1 MNPEPKQLSPVQ
13 TQELPPQIM
22 AALESAYK
30 SRIEGNLEH
39 AIQQLE
45 AVLDETPGT
54 ADLMQYKS
62 RVTLALAIADLC
74 VVGGD
79 SAKALRTLAA
89 ETNLAKATFKIIKAV
104 GTDEEKRIAFRG
116 LVQIRDV
123 YTQLALTGCPAPE
136 LDVKE
141 WIIGS
146 PHTLA
151 GLKGQV
157 VLLEFW
163 ATWCKP
169 CEAVFPKLKTLSE
182 TYASQGL
189 VILALTRH
197 FLAYGGSQDSQA
209 EELQLIRDF
218 VRKHAIDFPV
228 GVSEDERMQSAYGAT
243 ALPILVLID
252 RSGIV
257 RQITVAP
264 EDEQFKSA
272 LAQCLSASS

>member
-1 MNPEPKQLSPVQ
+1 MNPEPRRLSSAES
-13 TQELPPQIM
+13 QELPPHIM
-22 AALESAYK
+22 AALDSAYK
-30 SRIEGNLEH
+30 SRIEGNLDL
-39 AIQQLE
+39 AIQRLE
-45 AVLDETPGT
+45 ALLDETPGT
-54 ADLMQYKS
+54 PDLMIYKA
-62 RVTLALAIADLC
+62 RVTLALAIAELC
-74 VVGGD
+74 MVGGD

-89 ETNLAKATFKIIKAV
+89 AANLAKATFQNIKAV
-104 GTDEEKRIAFRG
+104 GTDQEKRTAFRG

-123 YTQLALTGCPAPE
+123 YTQLALTGRPAPE

-141 WIIGS
+141 WIIG
-146 PHTLA
+146 PPYTLA

-169 CEAVFPKLKTLSE
+169 CEEVFPKLKTLYE

-197 FLAYGGSQDSQA
+197 FLAYGGSQHSQA
-209 EELQLIRDF
+209 EELQLMRDF
-218 VRKHAIDFPV
+218 VRKHAVDFPV
-228 GVSEDERMQSAYGAT
+228 GVSEDERMQSVYGAT
-243 ALPILVLID
+243 ALPSLVLID

-264 EDEQFKSA
+264 EDEQFKLA
-272 LAQCLSASS
+272 LEQCLSASS

>member
-1 MNPEPKQLSPVQ
+1 MNPEPKRLSLAESQ
-13 TQELPPQIM
+13 QLPPTIM
-22 AALESAYK
+22 AALDSAHK
-30 SRIEGNLEH
+30 WRIEGNLDL
-39 AIQQLE
+39 AIERLE

-54 ADLMQYKS
+54 PDLMQYKV
-62 RVTLALAIADLC
+62 RVTLALAIAELC

-89 ETNLAKATFKIIKAV
+89 EANLAKATFQDIKAV
-104 GTDEEKRIAFRG
+104 GTDQEKRTAFRG

-123 YTQLALTGCPAPE
+123 YTQLALTGRPAPE

-141 WIIGS
+141 WIIG
-146 PHTLA
+146 PPCTLA
-151 GLKGQV
+151 GLKGKV

-169 CEAVFPKLKTLSE
+169 CEEVFPKLKALYE

-197 FLAYGGSQDSQA
+197 FLAYGGSQHSQA
-209 EELQLIRDF
+209 EELELIRDF
-218 VRKHAIDFPV
+218 VRKHAVDFPV
-228 GVSEDERMQSAYGAT
+228 GVSEDERMQSVYGAT

-272 LAQCLSASS
+272 LEQCLSASS